1 MIDPAGEDVWFT
13 ISNGHASAT
22 ACIYDP
28 VTNAVT
34 PNHCNFHTATAFHPE
49 DLDLIRRN
57 SRFFG
62 VAFSEGN
69 VLTTVD
75 PAGNPDFHQFDDM
88 CGQVLI
94 TQELPF
100 AGTSGLSG
108 LSWNGTGFVVTPIL
122 SNATE

>member
-1 MIDPAGEDVWFT
+1 MGRRPARSWPGRKSSCILGRAARELNADYDPNGGAIYVIDPAGGDVWFT

-22 ACIYDP
+22 ACIYNP

-62 VAFSEGN
+62 VAFSE
-69 VLTTVD
+69 VR
-75 PAGNPDFHQFDDM
+75 
-88 CGQVLI
+88 
-94 TQELPF
+94 
-100 AGTSGLSG
+100 S
-108 LSWNGTGFVVTPIL
+108 
-122 SNATE
+122 